1 LQVNKFDKHYKT
13 KNNLVMRKAI
23 LFLSISVYSITLA
36 NAQTQWTEWS
46 TLSCFQGISARMKNI
61 GFSKVVNQYEW
72 GCQVKN
78 NYDRKVT
85 FDMSWKVGNEEKII
99 GQFTLQPGA
108 VTNATS
114 YYFNSD
120 NNNLHVTV
128 SKVCFADASS
138 GGCGIYGM
146 CYAECD
152 EGTPNIPTGCGNKT
166 PENNKTGTSVE
177 TDAKKLAGYTC
188 TALKLQ
194 AKADKNP
201 ADQKL
206 KKDLEDALKKADT
219 FTLEIEK
226 KYTSSKDK
234 NSFET
239 IFYKEMEKCKD

>member
-1 LQVNKFDKHYKT
+1 MKKI
-13 KNNLVMRKAI
+13 I
-23 LFLSISVYSITLA
+23 LFLCISIYVITQT
-36 NAQTQWTEWS
+36 NAQSQWSEWS
-46 TLSCFQGISARMKNI
+46 PLSCFQGLEAHMKNI

-85 FDMSWKVGNEEKII
+85 FDMSWKVGNEEKTI

-120 NNNLHVTV
+120 NNYLHVTV
-128 SKVCFADASS
+128 SKVCFADAAS

-152 EGTPNIPTGCGNKT
+152 NGSPNIPTGCGDKKNAD
-166 PENNKTGTSVE
+166 NNKASTSVE
-177 TDAKKLAGYTC
+177 TDAIKLAGYTC
-188 TALKLQ
+188 KALQLQ
-194 AKADKNP
+194 GKADKNP

-206 KKDLEDALKKADT
+206 KKDLEDAWNKADA
-219 FTLEIEK
+219 FTSEVEK
-226 KYTSSKDK
+226 KYTNPKDK
-234 NSFET
+234 SSFET
-239 IFYKEMEKCKD
+239 IFNKEMEKCKD